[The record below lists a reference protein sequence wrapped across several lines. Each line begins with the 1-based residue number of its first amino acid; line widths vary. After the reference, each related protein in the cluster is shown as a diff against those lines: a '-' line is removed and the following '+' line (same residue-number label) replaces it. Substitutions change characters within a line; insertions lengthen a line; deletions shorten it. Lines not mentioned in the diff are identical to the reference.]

1 MKGME
6 LNGLSKIKIAVIG
19 DLICDKYVIGNVER
33 ISPEAPV
40 PVVRVEKE
48 KYFLGGASN
57 VAINLK
63 RLGCEVF
70 LFGVLGSDTC
80 GKRLANMIKKEG
92 INTEDLIVLDDRP
105 TTMKTRVVAHSQQI
119 VRFDRE
125 KILRLDK
132 KYSKEMV
139 RKVAEYG
146 VSAVIVSDYGKG
158 VVTQHLIEGLTNIK
172 GLFVSV
178 DPKVNNVDIYRNVDI
193 ITPNTKEAK
202 LMSGVEID
210 SFKNGL
216 ELAARKII
224 KASNARYLLITR
236 GEKGMTL
243 FDKDGKVYHQSSK
256 AKDVYDVTGAG
267 DTVIAV
273 LTAAVASGFDIKQAV
288 KISNT
293 AAGIVVGKMG
303 TASVSIE
310 EIENSL

>member
-1 MKGME
+1 ME
-6 LNGLSKIKIAVIG
+6 LSRLSNAKIAVIG
-19 DLICDKYVIGNVER
+19 DLICDKYVIGKVER

-63 RLGCEVF
+63 KLGCKVF
-70 LFGVLGSDTC
+70 LFGVLGGDSC
-80 GKRLANMIKKEG
+80 GKRLANMIKKEE
-92 INTEDLIVLDDRP
+92 IDTKNLIILDDRP
-105 TTMKTRVVAHSQQI
+105 TTMKTRIIAHSQQI

-125 KILRLDK
+125 KIVRIDK
-132 KYSKEMV
+132 KYSLEMV
-139 RKVAEYG
+139 KKIKTYDVD
-146 VSAVIVSDYGKG
+146 AVIVSDYGKG
-158 VVTQHLIEGLTNIK
+158 VVTEHLINALTNIN

-178 DPKVNNVDIYRNVDI
+178 DPKVNNVDIYKSVDI

-202 LMSGVEID
+202 QMSGIEID

-216 ELAARKII
+216 ELAAKKII
-224 KASNARYLLITR
+224 NFSKAKYILITQ
-236 GEKGMTL
+236 GERGMTL
-243 FDKDGKVYHQSSK
+243 FDKNGFIYHQSSK

-273 LTAAVASGFDIKQAV
+273 LTAAVAAGFDIKSAI

-293 AAGIVVGKMG
+293 AAGIVVSRMG
-303 TASVSIE
+303 TASVSIK

>member
-1 MKGME
+1 MKLE
-6 LNGLSKIKIAVIG
+6 ALKNVRIAVIG
-19 DLICDKYVIGNVER
+19 DLICDKYVIGTVER

-40 PVVRVEKE
+40 PVVRVNKE

-63 RLGCEVF
+63 KLGCDVF
-70 LFGVLGSDTC
+70 LFGVLGRDSC
-80 GKRLANMIKKEG
+80 GKRLLNMIKSEG
-92 INTEDLIVLDDRP
+92 IDTDNLIALDDRP

-125 KILRLDK
+125 KILKIDK
-132 KYSKEMV
+132 KYTNEMIKKIKSYNV
-139 RKVAEYG
+139 DA
-146 VSAVIVSDYGKG
+146 AIVSDYGKG
-158 VVTQHLIEGLTNIK
+158 VVTRHLIDGLISIN

-178 DPKVNNVDIYRNVDI
+178 DPKVNNVDIYKNVDV
-193 ITPNTKEAK
+193 ITPNIKEAK
-202 LMSGVEID
+202 QMSGIEID

-224 KASNARYLLITR
+224 KASDARYILITQ
-236 GEKGMTL
+236 GEQGMTL
-243 FDKDGKVYHQSSK
+243 FDKEGAVYHQSSK

-273 LTAAVASGFDIKQAV
+273 LTAAVAAGFDIKSAM

-303 TASVSIE
+303 TATVSIE
-310 EIENSL
+310 EIESGL